1 MEGAGRGRVLLLS
14 LRLAVGLNLQGGVSH
29 MVMLAPE
36 WNPSTDVQALG
47 RLARPGQLKE
57 TFHYRLGVAGFLAL
71 VDFLGQFLVQG
82 FGIAAGPVQ
91 VINQGAVAGLQH
103 HRLVAGAVDTAGG
116 DQEEQPQQ

>member
-57 TFHYRLGVAGFLAL
+57 TFHYRLGVAGAMHG
-71 VDFLGQFLVQG
+71 VC
-82 FGIAAGPVQ
+82 PCY
-91 VINQGAVAGLQH
+91 
-103 HRLVAGAVDTAGG
+103 
-116 DQEEQPQQ
+116 